1 MTGTSMDTHTI
12 VRELQNTGFKVDQAE
27 AITRAIHSFFQL
39 DQDRAITKEHL
50 DLEIAKLR
58 GDLYRA
64 MLIQGGAIVA
74 IITGVN
80 AITGGG
86 A

>member
-1 MTGTSMDTHTI
+1 MTGTTMDTHTI

-27 AITRAIHSFFQL
+27 AITRAIRSFFQL

-86 A
+86 S

>member
-1 MTGTSMDTHTI
+1 MTGTTMDTHAI

-27 AITRAIHSFFQL
+27 AIIRAIHSFFQL

-58 GDLYRA
+58 GGLYRA

-74 IITGVN
+74 IITSVN
-80 AITGGG
+80 AITGGVS
-86 A
+86 

>member
-1 MTGTSMDTHTI
+1 MTGTTMDTHTI
-12 VRELQNTGFKVDQAE
+12 VRELQNTGFKADQAE

-39 DQDRAITKEHL
+39 DQDRAITREHL
-50 DLEIAKLR
+50 DLEIARLR

-86 A
+86 S

>member
-1 MTGTSMDTHTI
+1 MTGTAMDTHTI

-27 AITRAIHSFFQL
+27 AIIRAIRSFFQL

-74 IITGVN
+74 IITGVS

>member
-1 MTGTSMDTHTI
+1 MTGTTMDTHTI

-27 AITRAIHSFFQL
+27 AITRAIRSFFQL
-39 DQDRAITKEHL
+39 DQDRAIIKEHL

-80 AITGGG
+80 AITGGVS
-86 A
+86 